1 MSEDKAL
8 TQLVEEAVD
17 KGANTVEEIHRS
29 IADLPIKVLEEI
41 GLFEKTTSDIK
52 EIQNASIGAIYDV
65 IRDVNHSVAKLA
77 SDILDQASER
87 KEAERKGGQSKKAV
101 RKKG

>member
-77 SDILDQASER
+77 KDILDQTSER
-87 KEAERKGGQSKKAV
+87 TEGERKKAV

>member
-77 SDILDQASER
+77 KDILDQASER
-87 KEAERKGGQSKKAV
+87 RDG
-101 RKKG
+101 